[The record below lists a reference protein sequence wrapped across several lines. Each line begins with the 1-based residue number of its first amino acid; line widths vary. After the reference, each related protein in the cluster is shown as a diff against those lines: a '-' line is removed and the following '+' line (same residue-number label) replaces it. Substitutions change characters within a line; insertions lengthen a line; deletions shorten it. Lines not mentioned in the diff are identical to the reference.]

1 MNNRFGSLRQIEKH
15 WFVLAALALIGLVV
29 YGRHLATGV
38 TPSNVIF
45 SLFGLDVYWYG
56 FLIMGGIALGAYVAS
71 RLARERSLAALAAT
85 VPTELREQPIATL
98 DWPIELKQHLATVK
112 ITTLGDLLLR
122 YGWQPQ
128 SLGLRPAELDELRHV
143 LDEAEAIQPEW
154 LDNPPWYN
162 WWPEHAWNGL
172 LWTLILA
179 IIGARLY
186 HVLTPSPS
194 MAAFGIETAAD
205 YFRQPLQLINLR
217 RGGLG
222 IYGGLAGGALGI
234 LIYTR
239 QRRLPALGWLDLAAV
254 GAALGQVI
262 GRWGNFLNQEL
273 YGRPTQVPWALY
285 IDFEHR
291 LDAYIEFERFH
302 PAFLYESLW
311 SLGTFLLLYW
321 LAKRRTNALRQGEL
335 FALYMSA
342 YAIGR
347 VLLELVRLDSRT
359 MQLGSIDLGL
369 PVATVVSLLVALA
382 MGIWM
387 GLRRLRAKS
396 AVNGASGSQ

>member
-1 MNNRFGSLRQIEKH
+1 MNSRLASLKEIEKH
-15 WFVLAALALIGLVV
+15 WWILAALALIGLVV
-29 YGRHLATGV
+29 YGRHLATGI
-38 TPSNVIF
+38 TPSNVMF
-45 SLFGLDVYWYG
+45 SLFGLDVFWYG
-56 FLIMGGIALGAYVAS
+56 FLIMGGIAFGAYVAS
-71 RLARERSLAALAAT
+71 RLARQRSLGALAMA
-85 VPTELREQPIATL
+85 VPADLRRRLIAEL
-98 DWPIELKQHLATVK
+98 DWPVELKQKLATIK
-112 ITTLGDLLLR
+112 IQTVGELLLR
-122 YGWQPQ
+122 YGWQPEG
-128 SLGLRPAELDELRHV
+128 LGLRPAELKELRHV
-143 LDEAEAIQPEW
+143 LMEDEAIRTEW
-154 LDNPPWYN
+154 LDRPPWYN
-162 WWPEHAWNGL
+162 WWPEHVWNGL

-194 MAAFGIETAAD
+194 MAAFGIESAAD

-222 IYGGLAGGALGI
+222 IYGGLAGGVLGI

-239 QRRLPALGWLDLAAV
+239 RRRLAPLGWLDLAAV
-254 GAALGQVI
+254 GAALGQAI

-273 YGRPTQVPWALY
+273 YGRPTLVPWAVH
-285 IDFEHR
+285 IDFAHR
-291 LDAYIEFERFH
+291 LDAYVEYERFH

-321 LAKRRTNALRQGEL
+321 LARRQASRLRTGEL

-342 YAIGR
+342 YAVGR

-387 GLRRLRAKS
+387 GLRRLRAND
-396 AVNGASGSQ
+396 AEPGDG